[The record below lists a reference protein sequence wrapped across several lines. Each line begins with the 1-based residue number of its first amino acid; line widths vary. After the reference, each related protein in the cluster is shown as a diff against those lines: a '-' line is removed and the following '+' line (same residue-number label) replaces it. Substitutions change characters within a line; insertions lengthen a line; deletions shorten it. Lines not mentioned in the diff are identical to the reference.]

1 MNTKIFKFTAI
12 TLTVMLMAAA
22 VFTTNAKKRTSKV
35 KTVASI
41 VQDIRNLENT
51 PVTSRAD
58 CKTLKSKIEAVALP
72 CFKKSMDKSAVT
84 KVQKT
89 KAVLSQLDEYA
100 AQKLEVSSN
109 FDMVD
114 AGYIHKM
121 SNSYFTF
128 DSYDQMLRSALCSW
142 F

>member
-89 KAVLSQLDEYA
+89 ITLIWSMLAISTRCQIVTSLSTLMIKCSA
-100 AQKLEVSSN
+100 KP
-109 FDMVD
+109 
-114 AGYIHKM
+114 
-121 SNSYFTF
+121 
-128 DSYDQMLRSALCSW
+128 LRTLHARPSKVRLTHG
-142 F
+142 